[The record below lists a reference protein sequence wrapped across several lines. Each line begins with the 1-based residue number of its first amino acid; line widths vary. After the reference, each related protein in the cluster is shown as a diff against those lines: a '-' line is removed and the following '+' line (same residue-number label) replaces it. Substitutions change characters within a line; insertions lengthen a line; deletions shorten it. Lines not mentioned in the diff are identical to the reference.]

1 MKVLL
6 FLLRRS
12 KLALITAILAGFL
25 SGACT
30 AAVVAVVNVTLTGS
44 GPKDRLLWAF
54 LALLFGVPVTR
65 LVSQYLLVRLGQQI
79 VFDLRMNLS
88 RRILASPLRR
98 LEEVGNH
105 RLLASLTGDI
115 EILTNGLGLLPALSV
130 NLAIVLGCLAYMAW
144 LSPMLLALFAIFLL
158 LGGVSY
164 RLPMRRGAKIFKR
177 SRETQDVLFREFTG
191 LVEGNKELKLHEPR
205 RAAFLDVLSRTAGIL
220 KKLNHSALMTFTA
233 ASAWG
238 WFLFF
243 VMVGLLLFAFPSL
256 GQGIDRRALTGYT
269 RLLLYMRPPLQQFLD
284 QLPQLSRTSISIQKV
299 ESLGLALEGNAE
311 PAAADFGRRDLP
323 WRRLEMVGVSHSYRG
338 EEGEKGFGVGPL
350 DLAFTPGELVFV
362 VGGNGSGKT
371 TFAKLLT
378 GLYFP
383 EKGELRIDGEPVTR
397 ETLAEYRRGFTA
409 VFSDFFLFE
418 KLLGLEEACA
428 DGRAAEWISR
438 LRLGEKLEIRNGAF
452 STTALSRGQ
461 RKRLALLT
469 ACLEDRPFCVF
480 DEWASDQDPFFKRIF
495 YREILPLLKERGKTV
510 LVISHDDAYYDVADR
525 LIKLD
530 YGQVIQDEV
539 LAPPVQMVTV

>member
-12 KLALITAILAGFL
+12 KVTLVTAVLAGFL
-25 SGACT
+25 SGAFT
-30 AAVVAVVNVTLTGS
+30 AALVAVVNITLTGNGS
-44 GPKDRLLWAF
+44 KGRLLWIF
-54 LALLFGVPVTR
+54 LALLFAVPATR
-65 LVSQYLLVRLGQQI
+65 LVSQYLLVRLSQQI

-98 LEEVGNH
+98 LEELGNH

-115 EILTNGLGLLPALSV
+115 EILTNGLGTLPTVSV
-130 NLAIVLGCLAYMAW
+130 NFAIVLGCLAYMAW
-144 LSPMLLALFAIFLL
+144 LSPMLLALFSIFLL

-164 RLPMRRGAKIFKR
+164 RLPMRRGGKIFKR
-177 SRETQDVLFREFTG
+177 SRETLDILFREFTG

-205 RAAFLDVLSRTAGIL
+205 RASFLDVLGRTAGTL
-220 KKLNHSALMTFTA
+220 RKLNHAALMTFTVA
-233 ASAWG
+233 GVWG

-256 GQGIDRRALTGYT
+256 GQGVDRRTLTGYT
-269 RLLLYMRPPLQQFLD
+269 LLLLYMRPPLQQLLD
-284 QLPQLSRTSISIQKV
+284 QLPQLSRIGISIQKV
-299 ESLGLALEGNAE
+299 DSLGLALDGDAE
-311 PAAADFGRRDLP
+311 RGGEAAGRPAAA
-323 WRRLEMVGVSHSYRG
+323 WSRLELAGVAHAYRG
-338 EEGEKGFGVGPL
+338 EEGEKGFRVGPL
-350 DLAFTPGELVFV
+350 DLTFTPGELVFV

-378 GLYFP
+378 GLYLP
-383 EKGELRIDGEPVTR
+383 EKGEVRLDGVPVTR
-397 ETLAEYRRGFTA
+397 ENLAEYRRGFTA

-418 KLLGLEEACA
+418 QLLGLEQACT

-438 LRLGEKLEIRNGAF
+438 LRLDGKLEIRNGAF

-469 ACLEDRPFCVF
+469 ACLEDRPFYVF

-495 YREILPLLKERGKTV
+495 YFEILPLLKERGKTV
-510 LVISHDDAYYDVADR
+510 LVISHDDAYYGVADR

-530 YGQVIQDEV
+530 YGQVVHDEV
-539 LAPPVQMVTV
+539 VPPVAQPVTV